1 MVIPVGGDGTFL
13 LAASMVTDNQ
23 KPVVGFNSDPN
34 RSEGYLCLPKK
45 YSTNIRN
52 AIERLNSVSIIKLDL
67 TVVFLTS
74 VTNGSSASSIRDILL
89 IVMGKLPL
97 NYWSNSNTVFLAV

>member
-52 AIERLNSVSIIKLDL
+52 AIERLNSVSIIQL
-67 TVVFLTS
+67 
-74 VTNGSSASSIRDILL
+74 
-89 IVMGKLPL
+89 
-97 NYWSNSNTVFLAV
+97 